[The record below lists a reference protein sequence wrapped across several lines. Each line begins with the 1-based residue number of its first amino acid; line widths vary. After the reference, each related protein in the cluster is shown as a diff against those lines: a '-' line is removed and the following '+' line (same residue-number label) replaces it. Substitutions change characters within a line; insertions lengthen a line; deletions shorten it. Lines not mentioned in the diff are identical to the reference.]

1 MQLKK
6 IHGGQEAA
14 LDTTQEQKIKRED
27 IRVIKEDIQKINAK
41 VRTLV
46 QKQKDREKKI
56 RDKHALKIEH
66 YERCRN
72 MQEVLRLKKIEE
84 KKEIDEQIKQ
94 GNLIMGSPG
103 SKRDN

>member
-1 MQLKK
+1 
-6 IHGGQEAA
+6 
-14 LDTTQEQKIKRED
+14 
-27 IRVIKEDIQKINAK
+27 
-41 VRTLV
+41 
-46 QKQKDREKKI
+46 
-56 RDKHALKIEH
+56 
-66 YERCRN
+66 